1 MSYLLSAEIAKKVQS
16 FQAPP
21 LNFNK
26 PRQRENSLL
35 EIRVAK
41 TKAEI
46 QGAQRLRYQ
55 VFTEEY
61 GAIIRS
67 TDGHDQDAL
76 DSFCKH
82 LIVIDTDTQEVVGTY
97 RVLNSSAAKDYGCLH
112 AESVFNIERLDPLR
126 NELAEFGRS
135 CVRSD
140 YRDARVIRLLL
151 TGLGKLLA
159 QSGERYVLG
168 CIPID
173 ARDGGLY
180 AASIYQA
187 LAPDYLSNDSLR
199 IWPRNRPTTHLAPT
213 QTNPIMP
220 PFLKAYLRAGA
231 VVLGEPH
238 CNLEL
243 GIADLPI
250 LLPIN
255 HASAAYQS
263 ALLNAESA

>member
-1 MSYLLSAEIAKKVQS
+1 VK
-16 FQAPP
+16 
-21 LNFNK
+21 
-26 PRQRENSLL
+26 
-35 EIRVAK
+35 AK

-82 LIVIDTDTQEVVGTY
+82 LIVIDTDTQEIVGTY
-97 RVLNSSAAKDYGCLH
+97 RVLNSAAAKDYGCLH
-112 AESVFNIERLDPLR
+112 SESIFNIERLDHLR

-135 CVRSD
+135 CVHPD
-140 YRDARVIRLLL
+140 YRDGRVIRLLL

-159 QSGERYVLG
+159 DSGERYALG

-173 ARDGGLY
+173 ARDSGIY
-180 AASIYQA
+180 AASIFA
-187 LAPDYLSNDSLR
+187 SLAPHYLSQDSLR
-199 IWPRNRPTTHLAPT
+199 VWPRSRFSVDALSAKSD
-213 QTNPIMP
+213 PILP

-231 VVLGEPH
+231 VILGEPNF
-238 CNLEL
+238 NLEL

-250 LLPIN
+250 LLSIN
-255 HASAAYQS
+255 PSNTAYQTPFVNAQS
-263 ALLNAESA
+263 A